1 MFSGRF
7 PCVFA
12 DLEGW
17 LTKLLDFYSYERL
30 RHSFKNEFILR
41 KGASNHTNDVQRQ
54 RFRKRSEAFFPPW
67 VFSWLQAGG
76 SSVGQTP
83 LDFKDRRATGKLRV
97 NLLGRNTSTQ
107 PLWWW
112 HRQGTAAWVGVQ
124 GRRSESTLQHLQA
137 WSQVIGI
144 VGTAIQFNWAA
155 FIQGQVSCNICELL
169 EQRQS
174 RGSVSE
180 HRRHSRRDNSLY
192 WWGQLYH
199 SDSSRIL
206 LLCEQEG
213 EAAQHPREQ
222 RAEP

>member
-97 NLLGRNTSTQ
+97 NLLGEKHQHAASLMVAQARDGSMSGSARSSFRINIAASSSMESSNRNRRNSNSVQ
-107 PLWWW
+107 LSSFYSGPSLMQYLWAS
-112 HRQGTAAWVGVQ
+112 RAETVAWV
-124 GRRSESTLQHLQA
+124 RLRA
-137 WSQVIGI
+137 
-144 VGTAIQFNWAA
+144 
-155 FIQGQVSCNICELL
+155 
-169 EQRQS
+169 
-174 RGSVSE
+174 
-180 HRRHSRRDNSLY
+180 
-192 WWGQLYH
+192 
-199 SDSSRIL
+199 
-206 LLCEQEG
+206 QE
-213 EAAQHPREQ
+213 A
-222 RAEP
+222 